1 MKITFKYKNYFKK
14 NINDFL
20 LSKGYSDNNI
30 FYLIKNKNVLVD
42 YKVVNDK
49 NYLLYF
55 NAVIK
60 VTLNEEV
67 NELYRCN
74 KPINIVYE
82 DDYLLIVDKE
92 KYDDVEPTKSNYE
105 NSLANKISY
114 YFDSKNIN
122 SKIHLVN
129 RLYKLTSGLFIIA
142 KNQYIHNLMSKVNI
156 EKKYITLVK
165 GKTNKKG
172 LIKVKIKKE
181 DNSIKRVISDEGKLS
196 LTKYKLIK
204 YIDDNSLVEVKLLTG
219 RTHQIRVS
227 FESIN
232 HPLIGDPIYSKDEK
246 ENMLLRAYFL
256 SFIHPIS
263 KRKLVI
269 KLSGSF

>member
-1 MKITFKYKNYFKK
+1 MSITFNYKNYIKK
-14 NINDFL
+14 NINEFL
-20 LSKGYSDNNI
+20 LSKGYSDDNI
-30 FYLIKNKNVLVD
+30 FYLIKNKNV
-42 YKVVNDK
+42 KVNNKIVNDK
-49 NYLLYF
+49 NYLLSF
-55 NAVIK
+55 NATIC

-74 KPINIVYE
+74 KTINIVYE

-105 NSLANKISY
+105 SSLANKVSY
-114 YFDSKNIN
+114 YFDSKNIK

-129 RLYKLTSGLFIIA
+129 RLDKLTSGLVIIA
-142 KNQYIHNLMSKVNI
+142 KNQFIHNLMSKVNI
-156 EKKYITLVK
+156 EKKYVTLVK
-165 GKTNKKG
+165 GKINKKG

-181 DNSIKRVISDEGKLS
+181 DDSIKRIISNDGKLS
-196 LTKYKLIK
+196 LTKYRLIE
-204 YIDDNSLVEVKLLTG
+204 YVNDNSLVDVKLLTG

-256 SFIHPIS
+256 KFIHPIT
-263 KRKLVI
+263 KKKLVI
-269 KLSGSF
+269 NVK

>member
-42 YKVVNDK
+42 DKVVNDK

-60 VTLNEEV
+60 VTLNDEF

-129 RLYKLTSGLFIIA
+129 RLDKLTSGLVIIA

-181 DNSIKRVISDEGKLS
+181 DNSIKRVISDDGKLS

>member
-42 YKVVNDK
+42 DKVVNDK
-49 NYLLYF
+49 NCLLSF

-60 VTLNEEV
+60 VTLNEEF

-129 RLYKLTSGLFIIA
+129 RLDKLTSGLVIIA

-181 DNSIKRVISDEGKLS
+181 DNLIKRVINDEGKLS

>member
-42 YKVVNDK
+42 DKVVNDK
-49 NYLLYF
+49 NYLLSF

-60 VTLNEEV
+60 VTLNDEF

-129 RLYKLTSGLFIIA
+129 RLDKLTSGLVIIA
-142 KNQYIHNLMSKVNI
+142 KNQYIHNLISKVNI
-156 EKKYITLVK
+156 EKKYIALVK

-227 FESIN
+227 FETIN
-232 HPLIGDPIYSKDEK
+232 HPLIGDPIYSNDEK